1 MTRRKK
7 TPEELAHERA
17 QDEERW
23 RRMRERVAYHEARIA
38 EERAAAE
45 RRRRL
50 MRRLLPF
57 LPERPA

>member
-1 MTRRKK
+1 
-7 TPEELAHERA
+7 
-17 QDEERW
+17 
-23 RRMRERVAYHEARIA
+23 MRERIAYHEARIA

-45 RRRRL
+45 RRRRV